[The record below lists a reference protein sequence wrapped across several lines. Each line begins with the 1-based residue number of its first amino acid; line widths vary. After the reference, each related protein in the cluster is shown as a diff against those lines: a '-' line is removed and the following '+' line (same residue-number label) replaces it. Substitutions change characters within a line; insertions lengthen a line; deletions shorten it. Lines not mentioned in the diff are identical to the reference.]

1 MVKSNNE
8 RCNNVYEILL
18 HAKENNIRL
27 SQSCVELGYGDNY
40 VRNFFDRNF
49 LYTNLNSKK
58 ISKEFHDELKSLYE
72 TLKTYKYNSQSN
84 ENTDSTSQ
92 SANSLDT
99 MYKNLLDIIEY
110 AIINNVSIKESEATL
125 GFYTSFYSKRKLS
138 LKNYA
143 SNGTFDIKLYMVLEG
158 LNNTY
163 LESRHVSKVD
173 NQDIEKSFDER
184 SKTDVIRN
192 SEGLILK
199 YTYNILV
206 RDEKDFIGELTR
218 EQMETIVS
226 NYPYVTQKNCS
237 AYFPYLTFVEF
248 KKILRAFKITKDSL
262 FPQHLLEE
270 LDENTLA
277 ELALKAK
284 EKAGLKK
291 FVELKPIV
299 IEKQLREV
307 QEELFKLKEEKD
319 FVVNA
324 IKDVLK
330 LDINTI
336 HSNYFNYQETDT
348 DKGLF
353 IWLADTHIGSCNKG
367 ALYSKPYNKDVYY
380 DRLKQI
386 LVEIKDQSNLYKR
399 FDKVTVGSLGDC
411 LNSVNG
417 YTTRGG
423 HQLPENMNPKEQF
436 QVYVESMIWFID
448 EIYKMNITNN
458 IEFVSVEG
466 GNHDGYFYHAAN
478 QSLRYLFELK
488 YPKLKFTLFE
498 KEIDSISYG
507 ETELI
512 ILHGK
517 DTKNQKHGFPKT
529 LDIKTELFFDNYIKM
544 NKIKKDNIL
553 VVKGDLHCYASE
565 YSKNNGFKYINVPS
579 VYGGSGWIDSNFGK
593 TQPATIFHIVDKHN
607 GKMVEGYIELN

>member
-1 MVKSNNE
+1 MNNKSNNE

-18 HAKENNIRL
+18 HAKENNLKI
-27 SQSCVELGYGDNY
+27 SDSCIELGYGTTY
-40 VRNFFDRNF
+40 VRDFFQRNF

-58 ISKEFHDELKSLYE
+58 ISKQFHDELKNLHE
-72 TLKTYKYNSQSN
+72 TLTSKKVKENNNSIS
-84 ENTDSTSQ
+84 ETGESSD
-92 SANSLDT
+92 SLDIT
-99 MYKNLLDIIEY
+99 YKNLLNILDY
-110 AIINNVSIKESEATL
+110 SINNNKSITETELIL
-125 GFYTSFYSKRKLS
+125 GFYTSYFTKRKNTLQKY
-138 LKNYA
+138 LV
-143 SNGTFDIKLYMVLEG
+143 NGKFNTKLYSILEG
-158 LNNTY
+158 LHNNY
-163 LESRHVSKVD
+163 LESRHISKID

-192 SEGLILK
+192 SEGLIVK

-607 GKMVEGYIELN
+607 GKMIEGYIELN

>member
-1 MVKSNNE
+1 MNKSNNE

-72 TLKTYKYNSQSN
+72 TLKIYKYNNQSN
-84 ENTDSTSQ
+84 ENTDSTGQ
-92 SANSLDT
+92 STNSLDT

-110 AIINNVSIKESEATL
+110 SINNNVSIKESEATL
-125 GFYTSFYSKRKLS
+125 GFYASYFAKRKLS

-143 SNGTFDIKLYMVLEG
+143 SEGSFDIKLYSILEG
-158 LNNTY
+158 LHNSY
-163 LESRHVSKVD
+163 LEIRHVSKSD
-173 NQDIEKSFDER
+173 NQDVEKAFDER

-192 SEGLILK
+192 SEGLIVK

-206 RDEKDFIGELTR
+206 RDEKDFIGDLTR

-336 HSNYFNYQETDT
+336 NSNYFKYQETST

-386 LVEIKDQSNLYKR
+386 LTEIKDQANLYKR

-448 EIYKMNITNN
+448 EIYKMNISNN

-488 YPKLKFTLFE
+488 YPELNFTLFE

-529 LDIKTELFFDNYIKM
+529 LDIKTELFFDNFIKM
-544 NKIKKDNIL
+544 NRIKKDNIL

-579 VYGGSGWIDSNFGK
+579 IYGGSGWIDSNFGK

-607 GKMVEGYIELN
+607 GKMIEGYIELN

>member
-1 MVKSNNE
+1 MIKSNNE

-18 HAKENNIRL
+18 HAKENNI
-27 SQSCVELGYGDNY
+27 SISASCVELGHANNY
-40 VRNFFDRNF
+40 VGEFFRRNF
-49 LYTNLNSKK
+49 LYNNLNSKK

-72 TLKTYKYNSQSN
+72 TLTSKKIK
-84 ENTDSTSQ
+84 ENKSETNAILDDTDNIDIT
-92 SANSLDT
+92 
-99 MYKNLLDIIEY
+99 YKNLLNILDY
-110 AIINNVSIKESEATL
+110 SINNNKTITETELIL
-125 GFYTSFYSKRKLS
+125 GFYTSYFTKRKNTLQ
-138 LKNYA
+138 KNLV
-143 SNGTFDIKLYMVLEG
+143 NGKFDSKLYSILEG
-158 LNNTY
+158 LHNSY
-163 LESRHVSKVD
+163 LESRHISKSN
-173 NQDIEKSFDER
+173 NQDVEKAFDER

-192 SEGLILK
+192 SEGLINK

-248 KKILRAFKITKDSL
+248 KKILRAFKITKDTL

-291 FVELKPIV
+291 FVELKPII

-336 HSNYFNYQETDT
+336 NSNYFKYQETST

-386 LVEIKDQSNLYKR
+386 LTEIKDQANLYKR

-436 QVYVESMIWFID
+436 QVYVESMIWFVD
-448 EIYKMNITNN
+448 EIYKMNISNN

-488 YPKLKFTLFE
+488 YPELNFTLFE

-529 LDIKTELFFDNYIKM
+529 LDIKTELFFDNFIKM
-544 NKIKKDNIL
+544 NRIKKDNIL

-579 VYGGSGWIDSNFGK
+579 IYGGSGWIDSNFGK

-607 GKMVEGYIELN
+607 GKMIEGYIELN

>member
-1 MVKSNNE
+1 MIKSNNE

-27 SQSCVELGYGDNY
+27 SQSCVELGHANNY
-40 VRNFFDRNF
+40 VGEFFRRNF
-49 LYTNLNSKK
+49 LYINLNSKK

-72 TLKTYKYNSQSN
+72 TLTSKKIK
-84 ENTDSTSQ
+84 ENKSETNAILDDTDNIDIT
-92 SANSLDT
+92 
-99 MYKNLLDIIEY
+99 YKNLLNILDY
-110 AIINNVSIKESEATL
+110 SINNNKTITETELIL
-125 GFYTSFYSKRKLS
+125 GFYTSYFTKRKNTLQ
-138 LKNYA
+138 KNLV
-143 SNGTFDIKLYMVLEG
+143 NGKFDSKLYSILEG
-158 LNNTY
+158 LHNSY
-163 LESRHVSKVD
+163 LESRHISKSN
-173 NQDIEKSFDER
+173 NQDVEKAFDER

-192 SEGLILK
+192 SEGLINK

-248 KKILRAFKITKDSL
+248 KKILRAFKITKDTL

-291 FVELKPIV
+291 FVELKPII

-336 HSNYFNYQETDT
+336 NSNYFKYQETST

-386 LVEIKDQSNLYKR
+386 LTEIKDQANLYKR

-436 QVYVESMIWFID
+436 QVYVESMIWFVD
-448 EIYKMNITNN
+448 EIYKMNISNN

-488 YPKLKFTLFE
+488 YPELNFTLFE

-529 LDIKTELFFDNYIKM
+529 LDIKTELFFDNFIKM
-544 NKIKKDNIL
+544 NRIKKDNIL

-579 VYGGSGWIDSNFGK
+579 IYGGSGWIDSNFGK

-607 GKMVEGYIELN
+607 GKMIEGYIELN

>member
-1 MVKSNNE
+1 MIKSNNE

-18 HAKENNIRL
+18 HAKENNI
-27 SQSCVELGYGDNY
+27 SISASCVELGHANNY
-40 VRNFFDRNF
+40 VGEFFRRNF
-49 LYTNLNSKK
+49 LYNNLNSKK

-72 TLKTYKYNSQSN
+72 TLTSKKIK
-84 ENTDSTSQ
+84 ENKSETNAILDDTDNIDIT
-92 SANSLDT
+92 
-99 MYKNLLDIIEY
+99 YKNLLNILDY
-110 AIINNVSIKESEATL
+110 SINNNKTITETELIL
-125 GFYTSFYSKRKLS
+125 GFYTSYFTKRKNTLQ
-138 LKNYA
+138 KNLV
-143 SNGTFDIKLYMVLEG
+143 NGKFDSKLYSILEG
-158 LNNTY
+158 LHNSY
-163 LESRHVSKVD
+163 LESRHISKSN
-173 NQDIEKSFDER
+173 NQDVEKAFDER

-192 SEGLILK
+192 PEGLINK

-248 KKILRAFKITKDSL
+248 KKILRAFKITKDTL

-291 FVELKPIV
+291 FVELKPII

-336 HSNYFNYQETDT
+336 NSNYFKYQETST

-386 LVEIKDQSNLYKR
+386 LTEIKDQANLYKR

-448 EIYKMNITNN
+448 EIYKMNISNN

-488 YPKLKFTLFE
+488 YPELNFTLFE

-529 LDIKTELFFDNYIKM
+529 LDIKTELFFDNFIKM
-544 NKIKKDNIL
+544 NRIKKDNIL

-579 VYGGSGWIDSNFGK
+579 IYGGSGWIDSNFGK

-607 GKMVEGYIELN
+607 GKMIEGYIELN

>member
-1 MVKSNNE
+1 MIKSNNE

-18 HAKENNIRL
+18 HAKENNI
-27 SQSCVELGYGDNY
+27 SISASCVELGHANNY
-40 VRNFFDRNF
+40 VGEFFRRNF

-72 TLKTYKYNSQSN
+72 TLTSKKIK
-84 ENTDSTSQ
+84 ENKSETNTILDDTDNIDIT
-92 SANSLDT
+92 
-99 MYKNLLDIIEY
+99 YKNLLNILDY
-110 AIINNVSIKESEATL
+110 SINNNKTITETELIL
-125 GFYTSFYSKRKLS
+125 GFYTSYFTKRKNTLQ
-138 LKNYA
+138 KNLV
-143 SNGTFDIKLYMVLEG
+143 NGKFDSKLYSILEG
-158 LNNTY
+158 LHNNY

-173 NQDIEKSFDER
+173 NQDIEKGFDER

-192 SEGLILK
+192 SEGLINK

-248 KKILRAFKITKDSL
+248 KKILRAFKITKDTL

-291 FVELKPIV
+291 FVELKPII

-336 HSNYFNYQETDT
+336 NSNYFKYEETST

-386 LVEIKDQSNLYKR
+386 LTEIKDQSNLYKR

-448 EIYKMNITNN
+448 EIYKMNISNN

-488 YPKLKFTLFE
+488 YPELNFTLFE

-529 LDIKTELFFDNYIKM
+529 LDIKTELFFDNFIKM
-544 NKIKKDNIL
+544 NRIKKDNIL

-579 VYGGSGWIDSNFGK
+579 IYGGSGWIDSNFGK

>member
-8 RCNNVYEILL
+8 RCNNVYKILL
-18 HAKENNIRL
+18 HAKDNNVKIP
-27 SQSCVELGYGDNY
+27 QSCVELGYGDNY

-58 ISKEFHDELKSLYE
+58 ISKEFHDELKNLYE
-72 TLKTYKYNSQSN
+72 TLTSKKIKEIKSET
-84 ENTDSTSQ
+84 NTI
-92 SANSLDT
+92 LDDT
-99 MYKNLLDIIEY
+99 DNIDITYKNLLNILDY
-110 AIINNVSIKESEATL
+110 SINNNKTITETELIL
-125 GFYTSFYSKRKLS
+125 GFYTSYFTKRKNTLE
-138 LKNYA
+138 KNLV
-143 SNGTFDIKLYMVLEG
+143 NGRFDSKLYSILEG
-158 LNNTY
+158 LHNNY
-163 LESRHVSKVD
+163 LESRHVSKIN

-184 SKTDVIRN
+184 TKTDVIRN
-192 SEGLILK
+192 SGGLINK

-319 FVVNA
+319 FIVDA
-324 IKDVLK
+324 IKEILK
-330 LDINTI
+330 DDEV
-336 HSNYFNYQETDT
+336 SSKNYFKYEKLNSE
-348 DKGLF
+348 KALF

-386 LVEIKDQSNLYKR
+386 LTEIKDQGDLYNR
-399 FDKVTVGSLGDC
+399 FDKITIGSLGDC

-436 QVYVESMIWFID
+436 QVYIESMIWFVD
-448 EIYKMNITNN
+448 EIHKMNISNN

-478 QSLRYLFELK
+478 QSLRYLFEIK
-488 YPKLKFTLFE
+488 YPELVFTLFE

-579 VYGGSGWIDSNFGK
+579 IYGGSGWIDSNFGK
-593 TQPATIFHIVDKHN
+593 TQPATIFHIVDKN
-607 GKMVEGYIELN
+607 NSKMVEGYIELN

>member
-1 MVKSNNE
+1 MNNKSNNE

-18 HAKENNIRL
+18 HAKENNLKI
-27 SQSCVELGYGDNY
+27 SDSCIELGYGTTY
-40 VRNFFDRNF
+40 VRDFFQRNF

-58 ISKEFHDELKSLYE
+58 ISKQFHDELKNLHE
-72 TLKTYKYNSQSN
+72 TLTSKKVKENNNSIS
-84 ENTDSTSQ
+84 ETSE
-92 SANSLDT
+92 SSDSLDIT
-99 MYKNLLDIIEY
+99 YKNLLNILDYSID
-110 AIINNVSIKESEATL
+110 NNKSITESELIL
-125 GFYTSFYSKRKLS
+125 GFYTSYFTKRKNTLQKY
-138 LKNYA
+138 LV
-143 SNGTFDIKLYMVLEG
+143 NGKFNTKLYSILEG
-158 LNNTY
+158 LHNNY
-163 LESRHVSKVD
+163 LESRHISKID
-173 NQDIEKSFDER
+173 NQDVEKSFDER

-192 SEGLILK
+192 SEGLIVK

-448 EIYKMNITNN
+448 EIYKMNISNN